1 MSGPL
6 PSVRLPSWGR
16 RPRLQRVSRPA
27 AAFFLAVFLLSAAPP
42 QLPPAFSGAAALEFT
57 RKAVAFGPR
66 PAGSEANRKLQALI
80 HAELS
85 SMGCEVIDDSFRAST
100 PLGPIVMKN
109 IIARFPGSSSQIVA
123 ITGHYDTK
131 SIPGTYFLGA
141 NDGGSSTGF
150 LLELALVVSRLPHK
164 NDLYLVW
171 LDGEEAIAEWSDTD
185 GTYGSRQ
192 LATKWAIDG
201 TLARIKALINVDMI
215 GDRDLSLVNDANS
228 TDWLRRLVWDTA
240 SQLHLNTHFPTVPGS
255 LEDDHVPFIKAGVSA
270 VDLID
275 FDYGPQNS
283 WWHTDR
289 DTMDKLSPASLQVV
303 GDVVLATIRRLEP

>member
-1 MSGPL
+1 MSGSPL
-6 PSVRLPSWGR
+6 VWGR

-27 AAFFLAVFLLSAAPP
+27 VVFLLAVACVASAAPP
-42 QLPPAFSGAAALEFT
+42 AKPPAFSGATALEFT
-57 RKAVAFGPR
+57 RKAVSFGQR

-80 HAELS
+80 HAELKPL
-85 SMGCEVIDDSFRAST
+85 GCEVTDDSFRAST
-100 PLGPIVMKN
+100 PLGPIATRN
-109 IIARFPGSSSQIVA
+109 IVARFRGTSGQIVA

-150 LLELALVVSRLPHK
+150 LLEMARVLSRLPHK
-164 NDLYLVW
+164 NDIYLVW

-192 LATKWAIDG
+192 LAARWAADG
-201 TLARIKALINVDMI
+201 TISRIKALINVDMI
-215 GDRDLSLVNDANS
+215 GDRDLGLVNDGNS
-228 TDWLRRLVWDTA
+228 TDWLRRLVWETA
-240 SQLHLNTHFPTVPGS
+240 GQLGLGNHFSTVPGS
-255 LEDDHVPFIKAGVSA
+255 LEDDHIPFIKAGASA

-275 FDYGPQNS
+275 FDYGPDNS

-289 DTMDKLSPASLQVV
+289 DTMDKLSAASLQVV
-303 GDVVLATIRRLEP
+303 GDVVLAAIRRLEP